1 MRHLIVATAVCALTA
16 PAPARAAAAAADWYE
31 LKTGHFTIW
40 AEADDGATRTLAWQL
55 EQMRHVATTLWPWM
69 KVDLPKPLV
78 VIAVRSES
86 GMRAIAPQYWE
97 VKNGVRPA
105 SVWVSA
111 PDHHYL
117 AIRTDVGTRDNV
129 MVNPHVSAYFSY
141 ASLVLASSFGPRAP
155 AWLLRGLAG
164 VMSNTLVREDDV
176 VVGAAIPWHLEALRS
191 RPRPLDQLLSDT
203 AQQVRM
209 RTDEG
214 LRAFDAQAWG
224 FVHYLMFSEGGVQAP
239 KLNAFVAR
247 IEQGQPADAAFA
259 AAIGEAGAYQRAFT
273 NYVNRSIFTAA
284 RIKVDLNLD
293 RSRFPVRRMT
303 PVETAVARASFH
315 VALRRTVA
323 ARALI
328 DEALK
333 LDPSSPLPVALEAQL
348 FDQGGDGEAASA
360 GYEKAVA
367 LGTSNAYVLYRAA
380 MLKRREATAAAL
392 DEAEVRLARAIEANP
407 VFAAAHA
414 ALAEVRAEL
423 QRPAASI
430 APHMHKAVALE
441 PSSPWHRILAAR
453 TLARLGS
460 LADARKAAESALKL
474 ADDDAAAKAEAERLL
489 ARFRQ

>member
-1 MRHLIVATAVCALTA
+1 MRYVITTAIVCVLTVARPVPAV
-16 PAPARAAAAAADWYE
+16 AADWYE
-31 LKTGHFTIW
+31 LKTPHFTIW
-40 AEADDGATRTLAWQL
+40 AEADNGATRTLAWQL
-55 EQMRHVATTLWPWM
+55 EQMRTVATALWPWM
-69 KVDLPKPLV
+69 KVDLPRPLI
-78 VIAVRSES
+78 VIALKNEA

-111 PDHHYL
+111 PDHHYI

-129 MVNPHVSAYFSY
+129 MVNPHISAYFSY

-155 AWLLRGLAG
+155 AWLLRGLGG

-176 VVGAAIPWHLEALRS
+176 VVGAAIPWHLETLRT
-191 RPRPLDQLLSDT
+191 RPKPLAEMLSDT
-203 AQQVRM
+203 AHQVRT

-214 LRAFDAQAWG
+214 LRAFDAQAWA
-224 FVHYLMFSEGGVQAP
+224 FVHYLMFSEAGVHAP
-239 KLNAFVAR
+239 KLNAFVAQVD
-247 IEQGQPADAAFA
+247 QGQSADAAFA

-273 NYVNRSIFTAA
+273 NYVNRSIFTAS

-293 RSRFPVRRMT
+293 RSRFPVRRMA
-303 PVETAVARASFH
+303 PVETAAARASFH
-315 VALRRTVA
+315 LALRRTA
-323 ARALI
+323 DARALI
-328 DEALK
+328 DDALK
-333 LDPSSPLPVALEAQL
+333 LDPSSPLPVALEAQML
-348 FDQGGDGEAASA
+348 DQGGDSEAASA
-360 GYEKAVA
+360 GYEKAVS

-392 DEAEVRLARAIEANP
+392 EQAEVRLARAVEANP
-407 VFAAAHA
+407 LFAAAHA

-423 QRPAASI
+423 KRSAASI

-460 LADARKAAESALKL
+460 LDDARKAAESALKL
-474 ADDDAAAKAEAERLL
+474 ADDDASARAEAERLL
-489 ARFRQ
+489 ARYK